1 MNIIH
6 FFTVTDPNLN
16 LTEIDEW
23 IFAQEL
29 DAFRA
34 IIHKHGISD
43 PGHSHSI
50 SSSGSGYVHAYIQ
63 AQVCNQVNQI
73 FAAQGNAGYL
83 SSAPAFV
90 FKDSEAATLF
100 KLQYGDGCDHKVEER
115 KDCARNYGND
125 FTNWVYKV
133 GSKEC

>member
-16 LTEIDEW
+16 LAEIDEW

-29 DAFRA
+29 DAFRLTTYSHTVTDSGHTHSVSYSSYGLGYA
-34 IIHKHGISD
+34 SAFNSYANMKMSGPIGAVYSGIDS
-43 PGHSHSI
+43 
-50 SSSGSGYVHAYIQ
+50 
-63 AQVCNQVNQI
+63 NET
-73 FAAQGNAGYL
+73 
-83 SSAPAFV
+83 FV

-125 FTNWVYKV
+125 FTNWIYKI

>member
-6 FFTVTDPNLN
+6 FFTVTDSNLN
-16 LTEIDEW
+16 LAEIDEW
-23 IFAQEL
+23 IFAQGLE
-29 DAFRA
+29 AFRVTNRR
-34 IIHKHGISD
+34 GISD

-50 SSSGSGYVHAYIQ
+50 SSSGP
-63 AQVCNQVNQI
+63 
-73 FAAQGNAGYL
+73 GYL
-83 SSAPAFV
+83 SELLKNYVTPTFV

-125 FTNWVYKV
+125 FTNWIYKI
-133 GSKEC
+133 

>member
-6 FFTVTDPNLN
+6 FFTVTDSNLN
-16 LTEIDEW
+16 LAEIDEW

-29 DAFRA
+29 EAFRVTNRR
-34 IIHKHGISD
+34 GISD

-50 SSSGSGYVHAYIQ
+50 SSSGSGYLSAYNQ
-63 AQVCNQVNQI
+63 AMSGQSNYANTVMSGPIGAVYSQLVTTE
-73 FAAQGNAGYL
+73 
-83 SSAPAFV
+83 AFV

-125 FTNWVYKV
+125 FTNWIYKI
-133 GSKEC
+133 

>member
-6 FFTVTDPNLN
+6 FFTITDPNLH
-16 LTEIDEW
+16 LAEIDEW

-29 DAFRA
+29 EAFRV

-50 SSSGSGYVHAYIQ
+50 SSSGSGYLSDQQVLTIMEAQIQ
-63 AQVCNQVNQI
+63 AAKNYVT
-73 FAAQGNAGYL
+73 
-83 SSAPAFV
+83 PAFV

-125 FTNWVYKV
+125 FTNWIYKI
-133 GSKEC
+133 

>member
-16 LTEIDEW
+16 LAEIDEW

-29 DAFRA
+29 EAFRLTTYSHTVTDSGHTHSVSYAAGGFNVASA
-34 IIHKHGISD
+34 INNHANMIM
-43 PGHSHSI
+43 
-50 SSSGSGYVHAYIQ
+50 SGPMGAIYSQLYTTE
-63 AQVCNQVNQI
+63 
-73 FAAQGNAGYL
+73 
-83 SSAPAFV
+83 AFV

-125 FTNWVYKV
+125 FTNWIYKI
-133 GSKEC
+133 